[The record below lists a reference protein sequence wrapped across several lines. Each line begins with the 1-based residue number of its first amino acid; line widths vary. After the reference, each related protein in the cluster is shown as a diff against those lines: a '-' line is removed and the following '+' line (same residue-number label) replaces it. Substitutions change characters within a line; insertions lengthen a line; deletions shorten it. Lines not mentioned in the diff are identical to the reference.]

1 MRMPKFPPLPTA
13 RPLERT
19 CSMKFVATLTLG
31 AALAAV
37 AALGHAQALL
47 TGDTRL
53 ACEAVLCLASG
64 QRPNECTH
72 SLQRYFSIRFR
83 KPQDTLRER
92 INFLKLC
99 PASNQSPQMAS
110 LVSAIGAGAGAC
122 DATALNAAL
131 QGFQNLG
138 DGSTRVTISNELPVA
153 CRAYTQ
159 NPYADQA
166 SLAVRYV
173 GYPER
178 GGYWIEAVRWNAAQ
192 SQWLA
197 QTAAEDKAAKDQAAF
212 GLGLQS
218 LLPSRSGY

>member
-1 MRMPKFPPLPTA
+1 
-13 RPLERT
+13 
-19 CSMKFVATLTLG
+19 MKLVAILTLA
-31 AALAAV
+31 AALAT
-37 AALGHAQALL
+37 AAAPGHAQEFL

-64 QRPNECTH
+64 QRPNECTP

-178 GGYWIEAVRWNAAQ
+178 GGYWIEAVRWDAAQ